1 MRALP
6 FTIRRRIADR
16 LSPWLS
22 PRLLPGKHRFCAA
35 LDTPRESCIT
45 DMARFTAWAKSMYP
59 EGVKP

>member
-6 FTIRRRIADR
+6 FTIRRRVEDY

-22 PRLLPGKHRFCAA
+22 PRLLPGKHRFCAT

-45 DMARFTAWAKSMYP
+45 DMARFDAMAKRMFP
-59 EGVKP
+59 EIGAK